1 MMEIENIF
9 FMYYVNVY
17 ELDDIIFV
25 MDVVF
30 YFDVLLLIFFE
41 MDILMNKIRGD
52 NFFFKFDLRRYEID
66 LKVLKMIFV
75 LFDINLKFFFVNML
89 EVFIINEKYRLKYY
103 CFVYGVVFKSDN
115 KIWGNF
121 FFVKKDVCNVF
132 GDLLWFIF
140 GYYFMEGWFV
150 LNFNGL
156 FEDDGVFM
164 VLVFDGNI
172 GKSYILFFDLK
183 IMKLIIKVFLLMVV
197 FFYFYGRFFGNVY
210 QILLRIYIL
219 GI

>member
-1 MMEIENIF
+1 M
-9 FMYYVNVY
+9 
-17 ELDDIIFV
+17 
-25 MDVVF
+25 
-30 YFDVLLLIFFE
+30 
-41 MDILMNKIRGD
+41 
-52 NFFFKFDLRRYEID
+52 FFKFYLRRYKID

-150 LNFNGL
+150 LNFEGL
-156 FEDDGVFM
+156 FEDDGIFM
-164 VLVFDGNI
+164 VLVLDGNI

-183 IMKLIIKVFLLMVV
+183 IMKLIIKVI
-197 FFYFYGRFFGNVY
+197 FFF
-210 QILLRIYIL
+210 
-219 GI
+219 